1 MTDSIEY
8 DLIIAGSGL
17 AGLRAAVEGVKNGMD
32 VAVVSKVHPVRSHSN
47 AAQGGINAPL
57 TDRGDDWAEK
67 QSDVVK
73 DVLEYVRASND
84 ELRESSKYWYK
95 KFKEAA

>member
-1 MTDSIEY
+1 MAKSTKRVKIEAAKAKAPAVPGNTCPSIDYVQE
-8 DLIIAGSGL
+8 IIDQIA
-17 AGLRAAVEGVKNGMD
+17 N
-32 VAVVSKVHPVRSHSN
+32 
-47 AAQGGINAPL
+47 
-57 TDRGDDWAEK
+57 RGDDWAEK

>member
-1 MTDSIEY
+1 MAKSAKRVKIEAAKAKAPAVPGNTCPSIDYVQE
-8 DLIIAGSGL
+8 IIDQIA
-17 AGLRAAVEGVKNGMD
+17 N
-32 VAVVSKVHPVRSHSN
+32 
-47 AAQGGINAPL
+47 
-57 TDRGDDWAEK
+57 RGDDWAEK

>member
-1 MTDSIEY
+1 MDE
-8 DLIIAGSGL
+8 
-17 AGLRAAVEGVKNGMD
+17 VE
-32 VAVVSKVHPVRSHSN
+32 
-47 AAQGGINAPL
+47 L
-57 TDRGDDWAEK
+57 TDVVELLREGPSIDYVQEIIDQIANRGDDWAEK

-95 KFKEAA
+95 KYKEAA

>member
-1 MTDSIEY
+1 MPKVSAKRVKIEAAKAKAPAVPGNTCPSIDYVQE
-8 DLIIAGSGL
+8 IIEQIA
-17 AGLRAAVEGVKNGMD
+17 N
-32 VAVVSKVHPVRSHSN
+32 
-47 AAQGGINAPL
+47 
-57 TDRGDDWAEK
+57 RGDDWAEK

>member
-1 MTDSIEY
+1 MPKNVKREKIDAAKASAPNVPGNTCPSIDYVQE
-8 DLIIAGSGL
+8 IIDQIA
-17 AGLRAAVEGVKNGMD
+17 N
-32 VAVVSKVHPVRSHSN
+32 
-47 AAQGGINAPL
+47 
-57 TDRGDDWAEK
+57 RGDDWAEK